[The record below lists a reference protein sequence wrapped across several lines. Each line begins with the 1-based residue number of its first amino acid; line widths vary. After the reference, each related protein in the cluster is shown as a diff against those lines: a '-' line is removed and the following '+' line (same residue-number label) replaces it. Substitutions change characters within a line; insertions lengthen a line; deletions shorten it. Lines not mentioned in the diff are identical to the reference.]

1 MDRFSKYTDIKA
13 WIVGIA
19 CAFLDSILPI
29 GKFLG
34 IVVVF
39 VILDFVTGIWAAV
52 KRSEKIRSRTMQRTT
67 LKVTVYL
74 IAVLSAHY
82 VDVVFESFIQFVYV
96 VAGVIVLT
104 EFKSVLEN
112 LSDIIGYDLVEKIAQ
127 KLPPPFNQ
135 FFK

>member
-39 VILDFVTGIWAAV
+39 VILDFVTGNLGCG
-52 KRSEKIRSRTMQRTT
+52 K
-67 LKVTVYL
+67 KVRKDQ
-74 IAVLSAHY
+74 ISNHAAHY
-82 VDVVFESFIQFVYV
+82 PKGY
-96 VAGVIVLT
+96 GVLNC
-104 EFKSVLEN
+104 S
-112 LSDIIGYDLVEKIAQ
+112 
-127 KLPPPFNQ
+127 PFGALCGCRI
-135 FFK
+135 